1 MKPLLEINNLTLYYQ
16 TPKAE
21 IKAIS
26 DLCLTVNEGEFVAV
40 VGKSGCGKT
49 SILSVIAGLI
59 PYEGTVKINGKAVDA
74 PGKNV
79 GYMLQ
84 RDELFEWLTIEEN
97 VTLPLKIRRLH
108 KNVELKDNAK
118 KLLTKYGLGDFI
130 KSKPSE
136 LSGGMRQRAALIRTL
151 ASNPKLLLLDEP
163 FSALDYQTRLAVCD
177 DVYSIIKSERKTALL
192 VTHDVSEAISV
203 ADKIVVLSARPAKV
217 EHFRVMPFDRE
228 LTPLKRREQPEF
240 APLFEQIRRDL
251 DL

>member
-26 DLCLTVNEGEFVAV
+26 DLCLTVNDGEFVAV

-49 SILSVIAGLI
+49 SILSVVAGLI
-59 PYEGTVKINGKAVDA
+59 PYEGMVKINGKAVDA

-97 VTLPLKIRRLH
+97 VTLPLKIKRLH
-108 KNVELKDNAK
+108 KNVELKNNAK
-118 KLLTKYGLGDFI
+118 KLLTKYGLSDFI

-151 ASNPKLLLLDEP
+151 ASNPELLLLDEP
-163 FSALDYQTRLAVCD
+163 FSALDYQMRLAVCD
-177 DVYSIIKSERKTALL
+177 DVYSIIKNERKTALL

-217 EHFRVMPFDRE
+217 EHIRIMPFNRE